1 MHRRQID
8 LPSVVA
14 VIQCRCVCPLIT
26 GIAAL
31 VNARMW
37 PRSRFRNNDLPP
49 DNIAF
54 IVVVTV
60 IASAVA
66 AAAALSSL
74 RPLHPIASF
83 TL

>member
-1 MHRRQID
+1 
-8 LPSVVA
+8 
-14 VIQCRCVCPLIT
+14 
-26 GIAAL
+26 
-31 VNARMW
+31 MW